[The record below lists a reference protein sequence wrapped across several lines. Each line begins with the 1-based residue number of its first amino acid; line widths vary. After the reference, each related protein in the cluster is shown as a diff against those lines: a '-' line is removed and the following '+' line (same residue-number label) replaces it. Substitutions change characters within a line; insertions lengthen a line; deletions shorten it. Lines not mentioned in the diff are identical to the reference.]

1 MHGSG
6 FLARPSRRQTGMRR
20 LALAAAFLII
30 ADLASA
36 AQMARFSPAPSAGA
50 VRAVADAVA
59 AWQTSHLDDLSYVT
73 RLREHAEFRRGWV
86 QAALYL
92 GLERWAHTTG
102 SAELA
107 AKVVD
112 WAEGNEYRL
121 GGRLMHA
128 DDQAVG
134 QVYLALR
141 RDGLVG
147 DEALAGLR
155 AYLDAILA
163 VPPRVALDFV
173 PAFPDADCTARWC
186 WSDALFMAPPA
197 WMGLS
202 AATGDPRYRDYAD
215 REFRAT
221 ADFLFDEGA
230 GLFFRDSRFFNERG
244 PSGEKLL
251 WSRGNGW
258 AYAGIVHMLD
268 TLPADDDARR
278 FYEAL
283 FIRMSSALLGLQGD
297 DGFWRSSLLAPASP
311 AEASGTAF
319 FVYGMQRGVAMG
331 LLDGEVY
338 RPAIERGWSALV
350 GAVSPEGRLGR
361 VQQIGDAPDEVRPDS
376 TQLYGAG
383 AFLLAASAIY
393 DDAAGRR

>member
-1 MHGSG
+1 MPFGI
-6 FLARPSRRQTGMRR
+6 AI
-20 LALAAAFLII
+20 AFFIT
-30 ADLASA
+30 AASA
-36 AQMARFSPAPSAGA
+36 GQDGRFSPVPSAEAIREAG
-50 VRAVADAVA
+50 DAVA
-59 AWQTSHLDDLSYVT
+59 SWQTTHLDDMSYAT

-86 QAALYL
+86 QAAFYV
-92 GLERWAHTTG
+92 GLERWARTTG
-102 SAELA
+102 SKPLSEGVLA
-107 AKVVD
+107 
-112 WAEGNEYRL
+112 WARGNDFRL
-121 GGRLMHA
+121 GDRLMHA

-141 RDGLVG
+141 RDGLAG
-147 DEALAGLR
+147 DEALASLR

-163 VPPRVALDFV
+163 APPKVPLDFM

-186 WSDALFMAPPA
+186 WVDALFMAPPV
-197 WMGLS
+197 WMELS
-202 AATGDPRYRDYAD
+202 VATGDRRYRDYAD
-215 REFRAT
+215 REFRA
-221 ADFLFDEGA
+221 AAGFLFDKDA
-230 GLFFRDSRFFNERG
+230 GLFFRDSRFFEERG
-244 PSGEKLL
+244 PSGERLF

-258 AYAGIVHMLD
+258 AYAGIVHVLD
-268 TLPADDDARR
+268 ALPADDEARH
-278 FYEAL
+278 FYEGL
-283 FIRMSSALLGLQGD
+283 FIRMSSALLTLQSE

-319 FVYGMQRGVAMG
+319 FVYGMQRGVALG

-361 VQQIGDAPDEVRPDS
+361 VQQIGDGPDEVRPDS

-393 DDAAGRR
+393 EDTVGQR

>member
-1 MHGSG
+1 MS
-6 FLARPSRRQTGMRR
+6 LPLGM
-20 LALAAAFLII
+20 AMACLIT
-30 ADLASA
+30 AASA
-36 AQMARFSPAPSAGA
+36 DQGGRFSPAPSAEA
-50 VRAVADAVA
+50 VREVADAVA
-59 AWQTSHLDDLSYVT
+59 SWQTTHLDDLSYVT

-86 QAALYL
+86 QAVLYI
-92 GLERWAHTTG
+92 GLERWARS
-102 SAELA
+102 SASKVLSDEVLTW
-107 AKVVD
+107 AK
-112 WAEGNEYRL
+112 GNDFRL
-121 GGRLMHA
+121 GERLMHA

-141 RDGLVG
+141 RDGLAG
-147 DEALAGLR
+147 DEALASLR

-163 VPPRVALDFV
+163 APPKVTLDFV

-197 WMGLS
+197 WVELS

-215 REFRAT
+215 REFRA
-221 ADFLFDEGA
+221 AAAFLFDESK
-230 GLFFRDSRFFNERG
+230 GLFFRDSRFFKERG
-244 PSGEKLL
+244 PSGEKLF

-258 AYAGIVHMLD
+258 AYAGIVHVLD
-268 TLPADDDARR
+268 ALPADDDTRH
-278 FYEAL
+278 FYEDL
-283 FIRMSSALLGLQGD
+283 FTRMSSSLLALQGD
-297 DGFWRSSLLAPASP
+297 DGFWRSSLLAPSSP

-319 FVYGMQRGVAMG
+319 FVYGMQRGVALG
-331 LLDGEVY
+331 LLDGKVY

-361 VQQIGDAPDEVRPDS
+361 VQQIGDAPDEVRLDS